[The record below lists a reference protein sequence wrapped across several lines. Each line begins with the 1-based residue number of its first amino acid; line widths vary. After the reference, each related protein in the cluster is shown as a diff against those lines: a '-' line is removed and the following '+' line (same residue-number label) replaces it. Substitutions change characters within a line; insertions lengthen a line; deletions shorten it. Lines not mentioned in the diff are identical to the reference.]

1 MSPTEVLPLLVV
13 VVLLLSASGVEPQE
27 MRIVFDGSQ
36 AATTVED
43 ALVVAGGTV
52 TVPAGTTVTGQLYVI
67 GGTLAVDGRI
77 DGDVTQLAGNLTVAD
92 GAAVTGELQTIA
104 GTTRVSEGASIGQ
117 RTTLDVTPQEPSPA
131 RTIGF
136 LVLQVLVLGLGAAVL
151 SRRAPGLLPTVADAL
166 AGHPVVSGVVGAL
179 AGTSM
184 LVLLVYMAFTLV
196 LLPVSVLGLAVEFLL
211 VAYGYLAYGYVIGRR
226 LPINRVDV
234 ASAVGT
240 GVLVVALELL
250 GRVPVL
256 GPALQLAV
264 VVTGLGAVL
273 ITYLGLQPFEPARIP
288 G

>member
-13 VVLLLSASGVEPQE
+13 VVLLLSASGVEPDE
-27 MRIVFDGSQ
+27 MRIVFDGNQ
-36 AATTVED
+36 EATGIED
-43 ALVVAGGTV
+43 ALVVGGGTV
-52 TVPAGTTVTGQLYVI
+52 TVPEASTVTGQLYVI
-67 GGTLAVDGRI
+67 GGTLAIDGRV

-92 GAAVTGELQTIA
+92 GAVVTGELQTIA
-104 GTTRVSEGASIGQ
+104 GNTAVSPGARIGQ
-117 RTTLDVTPQEPSPA
+117 RTAIDVAPQEPSPA
-131 RTIGF
+131 RTLGF

-151 SRRAPGLLPTVADAL
+151 SRRAPGLLPTVADAVTR
-166 AGHPVVSGVVGAL
+166 HPVVSGVVGAL

-226 LPINRVDV
+226 LPIARVDL

-240 GVLVVALELL
+240 AAVVVGLELL

-256 GPALQLAV
+256 GTAVQLAV
-264 VVTGLGAVL
+264 IVTGLGAVL